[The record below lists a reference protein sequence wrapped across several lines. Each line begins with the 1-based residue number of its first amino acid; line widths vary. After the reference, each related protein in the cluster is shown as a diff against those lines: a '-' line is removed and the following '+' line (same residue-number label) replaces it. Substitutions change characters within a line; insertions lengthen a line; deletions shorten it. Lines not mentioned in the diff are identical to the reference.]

1 MATRFQPGITN
12 LLTTQPELLCG
23 RVGLLAHPASVNRA
37 GVHAS
42 ELLHQKLKRR
52 LVALFGPEHGF
63 YGRGGAGEEL
73 SDEKHPA
80 WGIPIFSLYGK
91 HRKPTA
97 EMLDGIDT
105 LVFDLQDIGV
115 RCYTFVT
122 TLRYAMEACA
132 ENRKRLIVCD
142 RPVPLPNVVDGPLP
156 EAGCESFVAGV
167 PMPLVYGM
175 TPGEA
180 ARFLKKEL
188 ALDMDLRI
196 ARMRG
201 YTRAAGRDDRGP
213 WISPSPGIRYWETSW
228 TYPVTVFTEALPS
241 LGCGRG
247 DSQPFQVLT
256 APWMDAEKTARAFNR
271 LRLRGLRATPVW
283 NPQPGIRLEVSHP
296 DRIQPFAAAVQAL
309 SLLQRMY
316 GVGQI
321 WNAPGTRP
329 EWFDKLMGG
338 PTVREALQKNKA
350 PAKITAAA
358 RAGLSGFRRARAEAL
373 LYRRAI
379 A

>member
-1 MATRFQPGITN
+1 MANLFQPGITK
-12 LLTTQPELLCG
+12 LLSTQPDLLRG
-23 RVGLLAHPASVNRA
+23 RVGLLAHPASVDRS
-37 GVHAS
+37 GVHSS
-42 ELLHQKLKRR
+42 ELLRRKLKRR
-52 LVALFGPEHGF
+52 LVALFGAEHGF

-80 WGIPIFSLYGK
+80 WGIPILSLYGK

-132 ENRKRLIVCD
+132 EYGKRLIVCD
-142 RPVPLPNVVDGPLP
+142 RPIPLPNVVDGPLP
-156 EAGCESFVAGV
+156 EAEYESFVAGA
-167 PMPLVYGM
+167 PIPLVYGM

-180 ARFLKKEL
+180 ARFLKKRL
-188 ALDMDLRI
+188 SLDVDLRI

-201 YTRAAGRDDRGP
+201 YTRTAVRGDWGP

-228 TYPVTVFTEALPS
+228 TYPITVFTEALPV

-247 DSQPFQVLT
+247 DSQPFQVIT

-271 LRLRGLRATPVW
+271 LRLSGFCATPFW
-283 NPQPGIRLEVSHP
+283 NPEPGIRLEASHP
-296 DRIQPFAAAVQAL
+296 DRIQPFAAAVHTL

-316 GVGQI
+316 GVAQI
-321 WNAPGTRP
+321 WNAPETRP
-329 EWFDKLMGG
+329 EWFDKLMGS
-338 PTVREALQKNKA
+338 PMVREALQKNEA
-350 PAKITAAA
+350 PAKIIAAA
-358 RAGLSGFRRARAEAL
+358 RVGSSGFRRARAEAL
-373 LYRRAI
+373 LYSPAI
-379 A
+379 G